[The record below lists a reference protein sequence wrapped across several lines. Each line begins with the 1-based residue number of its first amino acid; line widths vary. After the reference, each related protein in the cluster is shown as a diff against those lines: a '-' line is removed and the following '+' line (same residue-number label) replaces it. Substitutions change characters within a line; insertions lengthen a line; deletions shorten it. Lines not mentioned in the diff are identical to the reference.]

1 MGIMLYWIYDY
12 PKWTMALLF
21 AIVFVVV
28 SLSGLILFRSVLAR
42 WVHSEPR
49 ANEMLGLCLTSFAA
63 IYGILLGLVAFGT
76 YQNFSSVTDLV
87 AREAACLASLY
98 HDTSA
103 FPEPA
108 RSRLQHD
115 IREYTRYT
123 IEQGWPAQ
131 RRGIVPTG
139 GTQRVT
145 VFSDDLMKFNPD
157 DRRGEVLLAETFRQ
171 FNELVELRRSRL
183 AAVTT
188 GIPAVLWW
196 VLAIGSL
203 VFMVMIWMFDM
214 KIHMHMVLTILLSS
228 FLGVVI
234 FLIASMDNPFRGQGS
249 VGPGDLELVYKTLM
263 KQN

>member
-1 MGIMLYWIYDY
+1 MMFYWIYDY
-12 PKWTMALLF
+12 PKWTMAILF
-21 AIVFVVV
+21 AIVFVAV
-28 SLSGLILFRSVLAR
+28 SIIGLILFRSLLAI

-49 ANEMLGLCLTSFAA
+49 ANDMLGLSLTSFAA

-87 AREAACLASLY
+87 SREAACLASLY
-98 HDTSA
+98 RDTSA
-103 FPEPA
+103 FPEPY
-108 RSRLQHD
+108 RSTLQRD

-123 IEQGWPAQ
+123 IDQGWPAQ
-131 RRGIVPTG
+131 QRGTVPTG

-183 AAVTT
+183 AAVTSA
-188 GIPAVLWW
+188 IPAVLWW

-203 VFMVMIWMFDM
+203 VFMVIIWMFDM
-214 KIHMHMVLTILLSS
+214 KIHMHMILTILLGS
-228 FLGVVI
+228 FFGIVI
-234 FLIASMDNPFRGQGS
+234 FLIASMDRPLRGEGS
-249 VGPGDLELVYKTLM
+249 VGPDDLELVYQSLM